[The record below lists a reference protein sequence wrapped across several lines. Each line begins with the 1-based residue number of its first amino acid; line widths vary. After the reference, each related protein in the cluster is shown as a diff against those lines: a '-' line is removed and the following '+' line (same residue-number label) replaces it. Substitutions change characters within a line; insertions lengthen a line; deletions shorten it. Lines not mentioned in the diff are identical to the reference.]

1 MNLSRIMHSLAAA
14 TTLGFAACTDAPT
27 SVLPEPVSA
36 DYEGRP
42 PIFNTGCS
50 GNNAFQLRA
59 TRVLRATFRQ
69 PQLQRVVVYGNPLPR
84 LYRGYGDSESYGGV
98 TATYVYDRDQ
108 LDQCSFGAERT
119 FAVDGAVGDDTL
131 DVPAIAPDGIPQDL
145 WDAMT
150 PRVKKQLREAAWYL
164 ADHYIPNDI
173 PGVGN
178 VIRETRRGLIFAALA
193 RGYQASLDRTPDRRQ
208 EALMWHQSTWR
219 GNTALTSSES
229 MRLDALILGC
239 STALQFRELRSWLPS
254 QAEEWASRMAAAWA
268 ADRTQ
273 GHADRYLETQLSN
286 LGALGAHMGRE
297 GISCGQAARYHF
309 ENRPNDLYDPKQPG
323 SPDAFFF

>member
-1 MNLSRIMHSLAAA
+1 MNFSRIMHSLAAA

-208 EALMWHQSTWR
+208 ETLAWVAMPMQGSR
-219 GNTALTSSES
+219 ALTSSES
-229 MRLDALILGC
+229 LRLDALIIGC
-239 STALQFRELRSWLPS
+239 STALQFRELNSWLPS
-254 QAEEWASRMAAAWA
+254 QAEEWASRLAASWG

-273 GHADRYLETQLSN
+273 GSADRYLETQLAH
-286 LGALGAHMGRE
+286 LGAIGAQMGRE
-297 GISCGQAARYHF
+297 GTSCGQAARYHF
-309 ENRPNDLYDPKQPG
+309 ENRPNDLFDPKQPG